1 MVAAHPHAP
10 ALTFEDHTWTYHD
23 LDTASTQ
30 LAHHLTTTHGARAGA
45 VVALLL
51 PRSDHAI
58 LTILAI
64 LKTGAAYLPI
74 DPHHPPTRIA
84 FMLTDTTPTAIIT
97 TTELTT
103 HLPTST
109 GNSGVPVITL
119 DTLTNLDDHP
129 TTPLLPPDPHDL
141 AYLIYTSGTTGTPK
155 GVAITHHN
163 ATTLT
168 TTLTPQLGP
177 TTNQVWSQCHSYAF
191 DYSVW
196 EIFGA
201 LLTGGRVVVVPEH
214 VVTSPEEL
222 HHLLINEQVTILSQ
236 TPAALQ
242 NLPPR
247 GLENTTILV
256 GGEAYPAELVD
267 RWAPRRTILSV
278 YGPTE
283 STIFAAASTPLV
295 AGNAVVP
302 LGAPVPGAA
311 LFVLDG
317 WLRPVP
323 PGTVGELYVAG
334 TGVGVGYWRRGGLS
348 AARFVAC
355 PFGAAGSRMY
365 RTGDLVCWGPDG
377 QLQYVG
383 RADEQVKIRG
393 YRIEC
398 GEVAAALTAL
408 DGVDQ
413 AVVIARNDAPG
424 QTRLVAYYTTTG
436 NAGIDTAW
444 LRDRLSEVL
453 PAYMVPAAF
462 MVIDELPLTVN
473 GKLDRRALPAPDY
486 TTTEAYLAPQGP
498 VEEVLASLYAQILG
512 GSDRVSAADSF
523 FDLGGDSLSAMRL
536 IAAANT
542 TLNTSLRVADVFEAP
557 TITALAELVGTT
569 TTTQAVPAL
578 IAGERP
584 PRVPLSFA
592 QSRLWFLEQLQG
604 PSAVYNIPVVL
615 HLHGPLDTEALR
627 AALDDLITR
636 HETLRTRFSTTSEGI
651 GYQDILTPN
660 QAEIFWQVV
669 DAQGW
674 TPQHLHTAIDE
685 ATNYHFDLAA
695 EIPIRA
701 TVLHTAP
708 HQHVLVLLIHH
719 IAADGWSL
727 GPLAR
732 DLDTA
737 YTARTAGHPPAWVP
751 LPVHYADYTLW
762 HHQLLGDP
770 HDPTSLLATDLAYWQ
785 HTLAGLPEHLPLPT
799 DRPYPPIADYRGASH
814 QFSWPPELTTA
825 IHTLAHTHHVSVFMV
840 IHAALTV
847 VLATLADTN
856 DIAIGVPIAAR
867 THPHLDEL
875 IGFFVNTLVLRTHTH
890 PADTPTDLLAHIR
903 DRSLTAFEHQHVPFE
918 LLVEHLQPTRS
929 RTHHPLIQVMLA
941 FQNHPWTQHD
951 TTGAEMRL
959 GEASISPYPVATHT
973 ARMDLVISLTE
984 HPTTPNTAPTLTGT
998 IEYRTD
1004 VYNPTTINT
1013 LATRLHHT
1021 LHAFTTHPDQ
1031 PLHHLDLLTDTE
1043 HTHLRTWGNH
1053 PTLTAPTTTPAISIP
1068 AAFTSVVA
1076 AHPHAPALTFEDHTW
1091 TYHDLDTASTQLA
1104 HHLLNYGAG
1113 PGAVVALLLPRS
1125 DHAILTILAILKT
1138 GAAYLPIDPHHPP
1151 TRIAF
1156 MLTDTTPTAIIT
1168 TTELAQHLP
1177 TPQPSPPSPST
1188 PSPSSTTPPPHYPHP
1203 TPTTWRT

>member
-1 MVAAHPHAP
+1 M
-10 ALTFEDHTWTYHD
+10 
-23 LDTASTQ
+23 
-30 LAHHLTTTHGARAGA
+30 
-45 VVALLL
+45 
-51 PRSDHAI
+51 
-58 LTILAI
+58 
-64 LKTGAAYLPI
+64 
-74 DPHHPPTRIA
+74 
-84 FMLTDTTPTAIIT
+84 
-97 TTELTT
+97 
-103 HLPTST
+103 
-109 GNSGVPVITL
+109 
-119 DTLTNLDDHP
+119 
-129 TTPLLPPDPHDL
+129 
-141 AYLIYTSGTTGTPK
+141 
-155 GVAITHHN
+155 AITHHN

-222 HHLLINEQVTILSQ
+222 HHLLATEQVTVLSQ
-236 TPAALQ
+236 TPSALAMLAPTTFDVETVIVAA
-242 NLPPR
+242 
-247 GLENTTILV
+247 
-256 GGEAYPAELVD
+256 EACPAKLVD
-267 RWAPRRTILSV
+267 QWAPGRALLNA

-283 STIFAAASTPLV
+283 TTIYATVSVPLH
-295 AGNAVVP
+295 AGETVVP
-302 LGAPVPGAA
+302 IGAPVPAA
-311 LFVLDG
+311 GLFVLDR

-323 PGTVGELYVAG
+323 PGVVGELYVAG
-334 TGVGVGYWRRGGLS
+334 AGVGYWRRGGLS
-348 AARFVAC
+348 ATRFVAC

-398 GEVAAALTAL
+398 GEVTAALTTL
-408 DGVDQ
+408 DPIEQ

-424 QTRLVAYYTTTG
+424 QTRLVAYYTTTSG
-436 NAGIDTAW
+436 TRLDTTDIRAS
-444 LRDRLSEVL
+444 LSQVL
-453 PAYMVPAAF
+453 PPYMVPAAF
-462 MVIDELPLTVN
+462 IEIDQLPLTVN

-498 VEEVLASLYAQILG
+498 VEEVLASLYTQILG
-512 GSDRVSAADSF
+512 VDRISAADSF
-523 FDLGGDSLSAMRL
+523 FELGGDSLSAMRL

-542 TLNTSLRVADVFEAP
+542 TLHAGLRVADVFEAP

-578 IAGERP
+578 VAGERP

-627 AALDDLITR
+627 AALTDLITR
-636 HETLRTRFSTTSEGI
+636 HETLRTRFPSIDGT

-732 DLDTA
+732 DLNTA

-799 DRPYPPIADYRGASH
+799 DRPYPRSP
-814 QFSWPPELTTA
+814 TTA
-825 IHTLAHTHHVSVFMV
+825 
-840 IHAALTV
+840 
-847 VLATLADTN
+847 
-856 DIAIGVPIAAR
+856 
-867 THPHLDEL
+867 
-875 IGFFVNTLVLRTHTH
+875 
-890 PADTPTDLLAHIR
+890 
-903 DRSLTAFEHQHVPFE
+903 
-918 LLVEHLQPTRS
+918 
-929 RTHHPLIQVMLA
+929 
-941 FQNHPWTQHD
+941 
-951 TTGAEMRL
+951 
-959 GEASISPYPVATHT
+959 
-973 ARMDLVISLTE
+973 
-984 HPTTPNTAPTLTGT
+984 
-998 IEYRTD
+998 
-1004 VYNPTTINT
+1004 
-1013 LATRLHHT
+1013 
-1021 LHAFTTHPDQ
+1021 
-1031 PLHHLDLLTDTE
+1031 
-1043 HTHLRTWGNH
+1043 
-1053 PTLTAPTTTPAISIP
+1053 
-1068 AAFTSVVA
+1068 
-1076 AHPHAPALTFEDHTW
+1076 APATI
-1091 TYHDLDTASTQLA
+1091 QLA
-1104 HHLLNYGAG
+1104 PN
-1113 PGAVVALLLPRS
+1113 
-1125 DHAILTILAILKT
+1125 
-1138 GAAYLPIDPHHPP
+1138 
-1151 TRIAF
+1151 
-1156 MLTDTTPTAIIT
+1156 
-1168 TTELAQHLP
+1168 
-1177 TPQPSPPSPST
+1177 
-1188 PSPSSTTPPPHYPHP
+1188 
-1203 TPTTWRT
+1203 

>member
-1 MVAAHPHAP
+1 M
-10 ALTFEDHTWTYHD
+10 
-23 LDTASTQ
+23 
-30 LAHHLTTTHGARAGA
+30 

-51 PRSDHAI
+51 RAATTPSSPSWRPQ
-58 LTILAI
+58 
-64 LKTGAAYLPI
+64 TGAAYLPI
-74 DPHHPPTRIA
+74 DPTTPNAYRVHAHRHH
-84 FMLTDTTPTAIIT
+84 PTAIIT
-97 TTELTT
+97 TTELAQ
-103 HLPTST
+103 HLPDTPAIAT
-109 GNSGVPVITL
+109 ITL
-119 DTLTNLDDHP
+119 DTLDDHP
-129 TTPLLPPDPHDL
+129 TTPLPPPSPHDL

-163 ATTLT
+163 ATTL
-168 TTLTPQLGP
+168 LTQLDLDIP
-177 TTNQVWSQCHSYAF
+177 TGGVWSQWHSYAF
-191 DYSVW
+191 DVSVW

-201 LLTGGRVVVVPEH
+201 LLRGARLVVAPED
-214 VVTSPEEL
+214 VITSPEEL
-222 HHLLINEQVTILSQ
+222 HQLLATEQVTVLSHTPSALAQLSPQ
-236 TPAALQ
+236 TLDTATVIVA
-242 NLPPR
+242 
-247 GLENTTILV
+247 
-256 GGEAYPAELVD
+256 GEACPPDLAQ
-267 RWAPRRTILSV
+267 RWASGRALLNA

-283 STIFAAASTPLV
+283 TTIYATTSNPLQPD
-295 AGNAVVP
+295 ADLVP
-302 LGAPVPGAA
+302 IGAPVPGAGV
-311 LFVLDG
+311 FVLDR

-398 GEVAAALTAL
+398 GEVTAALTTL
-408 DGVDQ
+408 DPIDQ

-424 QTRLVAYYTTTG
+424 QPRLVAYYTTTSG
-436 NAGIDTAW
+436 TGLDTTDIRAS
-444 LRDRLSEVL
+444 LSQVL

-486 TTTEAYLAPQGP
+486 TTSAQAYVAPQGP

-542 TLNTSLRVADVFEAP
+542 TLHAGLRVADVFEAP

-584 PRVPLSFA
+584 ALVPLSFA

-651 GYQDILTPN
+651 GYQDILTPE
-660 QAEIFWQVV
+660 QADMSWQVV

-770 HDPTSLLATDLAYWQ
+770 HDPASLLATDLAYWQ
-785 HTLAGLPEHLPLPT
+785 HTLAGLPEHLPCPPTAPTPDRRLPRRQPPPAGPRT
-799 DRPYPPIADYRGASH
+799 NHRNPHPGPHPPRLGLHGHPRRPDRGPSH
-814 QFSWPPELTTA
+814 PRRHQRCGDRCP
-825 IHTLAHTHHVSVFMV
+825 
-840 IHAALTV
+840 
-847 VLATLADTN
+847 DR
-856 DIAIGVPIAAR
+856 R
-867 THPHLDEL
+867 THPPHLDEL
-875 IGFFVNTLVLRTHTH
+875 IGFFVTLVLRTHTH

-903 DRSLTAFEHQHVPFE
+903 EDSLTAYQHQHVPSNYWSNTCTRPAPA
-918 LLVEHLQPTRS
+918 PT
-929 RTHHPLIQVMLA
+929 TPHPGHARLPKP
-941 FQNHPWTQHD
+941 PWTQHD

-973 ARMDLVISLTE
+973 ARMDLVIS
-984 HPTTPNTAPTLTGT
+984 
-998 IEYRTD
+998 
-1004 VYNPTTINT
+1004 
-1013 LATRLHHT
+1013 
-1021 LHAFTTHPDQ
+1021 
-1031 PLHHLDLLTDTE
+1031 
-1043 HTHLRTWGNH
+1043 
-1053 PTLTAPTTTPAISIP
+1053 
-1068 AAFTSVVA
+1068 
-1076 AHPHAPALTFEDHTW
+1076 
-1091 TYHDLDTASTQLA
+1091 
-1104 HHLLNYGAG
+1104 
-1113 PGAVVALLLPRS
+1113 
-1125 DHAILTILAILKT
+1125 
-1138 GAAYLPIDPHHPP
+1138 
-1151 TRIAF
+1151 
-1156 MLTDTTPTAIIT
+1156 
-1168 TTELAQHLP
+1168 
-1177 TPQPSPPSPST
+1177 
-1188 PSPSSTTPPPHYPHP
+1188 
-1203 TPTTWRT
+1203 

>member
-1 MVAAHPHAP
+1 P
-10 ALTFEDHTWTYHD
+10 
-23 LDTASTQ
+23 
-30 LAHHLTTTHGARAGA
+30 
-45 VVALLL
+45 
-51 PRSDHAI
+51 
-58 LTILAI
+58 
-64 LKTGAAYLPI
+64 
-74 DPHHPPTRIA
+74 
-84 FMLTDTTPTAIIT
+84 
-97 TTELTT
+97 
-103 HLPTST
+103 
-109 GNSGVPVITL
+109 
-119 DTLTNLDDHP
+119 
-129 TTPLLPPDPHDL
+129 PPDPHDL

-168 TTLTPQLGP
+168 TQLDLDIPADG
-177 TTNQVWSQCHSYAF
+177 VWSQWHSYAF
-191 DYSVW
+191 DVSVW

-201 LLTGGRVVVVPEH
+201 LLRGARLVVIPED
-214 VVTSPEEL
+214 VITSPHDL
-222 HHLLINEQVTILSQ
+222 HHLLATEHVSVLSHTPSALAQLSPQ
-236 TPAALQ
+236 TLDTATVIVAAEACPAK
-242 NLPPR
+242 
-247 GLENTTILV
+247 
-256 GGEAYPAELVD
+256 LVD
-267 RWAPRRTILSV
+267 QWAPGRALLNA

-283 STIFAAASTPLV
+283 TTIYATTSNPLH
-295 AGNAVVP
+295 AGETVVP
-302 LGAPVPGAA
+302 IGAPVPGAA
-311 LFVLDG
+311 LFVLDS

-355 PFGAAGSRMY
+355 PFGAGGSRMY

-377 QLQYVG
+377 QLQYLG

-398 GEVAAALTAL
+398 GEVTAALAAL
-408 DGVDQ
+408 DGVEH
-413 AVVIARNDAPG
+413 AVVIAREDTG
-424 QTRLVAYYTTTG
+424 QPRLVAYYTTTSG
-436 NAGIDTAW
+436 TGLDTTDIRAS
-444 LRDRLSEVL
+444 LGQVL

-462 MVIDELPLTVN
+462 IEIDELPLTVN

-486 TTTEAYLAPQGP
+486 TTTSAQAYVAPQGP

-512 GSDRVSAADSF
+512 VDGVSAADSF

-536 IAAANT
+536 VAAANT
-542 TLNTSLRVADVFEAP
+542 TLHTGLRVADVFDTP
-557 TITALAELVGTT
+557 TITGLAHRVGADPVVQLPLV
-569 TTTQAVPAL
+569 
-578 IAGERP
+578 AGERP
-584 PRVPLSFA
+584 ALVPLSFA

-615 HLHGPLDTEALR
+615 DLDGPLDTEALG
-627 AALDDLITR
+627 AALDDVITR
-636 HETLRTRFSTTSEGI
+636 HETLRTRFPSIDGT
-651 GYQDILTPN
+651 GYQDILPPD

-674 TPQHLHTAIDE
+674 TPQHLRTAIDE
-685 ATNYHFDLAA
+685 AASYRFDLAA

-701 TVLHTAP
+701 TVLHTGP
-708 HQHVLVLLIHH
+708 DQHVLVLLIHH

-737 YTARTAGHPPAWVP
+737 YTARTAGHPPVWVP
-751 LPVHYADYTLW
+751 LPVHYADYSLW

-770 HDPTSLLATDLAYWQ
+770 HDPASLLATDLAYWR
-785 HTLAGLPEHLPLPT
+785 HTLAGLPEHLALPT

-890 PADTPTDLLAHIR
+890 GHHTPTDLLAHIR
-903 DRSLTAFEHQHVPFE
+903 EDSLAAFEHQHVPFE

-959 GEASISPYPVATHT
+959 GEARISPYPVSTHT
-973 ARMDLVISLTE
+973 ARMDLVISLGE
-984 HPTTPNTAPTLTGT
+984 HATSPDTAPALTGT

-1004 VYNPTTINT
+1004 VYDPTTINT

-1043 HTHLRTWGNH
+1043 HTQLRTWGNH
-1053 PTLTAPTTTPAISIP
+1053 PTLHTPATTAAISIP
-1068 AAFTSVVA
+1068 AAFASVVV
-1076 AHPHAPALTFEDHTW
+1076 AHPHAPALTFEGRTW

-1104 HHLLNYGAG
+1104 HHLTTTYGARA
-1113 PGAVVALLLPRS
+1113 GAVVALLLPRS
-1125 DHAILTILAILKT
+1125 DHAILAILAVLKT
-1138 GAAYLPIDPHHPP
+1138 GAAYLPIDPHHP
-1151 TRIAF
+1151 
-1156 MLTDTTPTAIIT
+1156 
-1168 TTELAQHLP
+1168 
-1177 TPQPSPPSPST
+1177 
-1188 PSPSSTTPPPHYPHP
+1188 
-1203 TPTTWRT
+1203 

>member
-1 MVAAHPHAP
+1 
-10 ALTFEDHTWTYHD
+10 
-23 LDTASTQ
+23 
-30 LAHHLTTTHGARAGA
+30 
-45 VVALLL
+45 
-51 PRSDHAI
+51 
-58 LTILAI
+58 
-64 LKTGAAYLPI
+64 
-74 DPHHPPTRIA
+74 PP
-84 FMLTDTTPTAIIT
+84 P
-97 TTELTT
+97 
-103 HLPTST
+103 S
-109 GNSGVPVITL
+109 
-119 DTLTNLDDHP
+119 
-129 TTPLLPPDPHDL
+129 PHDL

-163 ATTLT
+163 ATTL
-168 TTLTPQLGP
+168 LTQLDLEIP
-177 TTNQVWSQCHSYAF
+177 TGGVWSQWHSYAF
-191 DYSVW
+191 DVSVW

-201 LLTGGRVVVVPEH
+201 LLRGARLVVAPED
-214 VVTSPEEL
+214 VITSPEEL
-222 HHLLINEQVTILSQ
+222 HQLLATEQVTVLSHTPSALAQLSPQ
-236 TPAALQ
+236 TLDTATVIVA
-242 NLPPR
+242 
-247 GLENTTILV
+247 
-256 GGEAYPAELVD
+256 GEACPPDLAQ
-267 RWAPRRTILSV
+267 RWASGRALLNA

-283 STIFAAASTPLV
+283 TTIYATTSNPLQPD
-295 AGNAVVP
+295 ADLVP
-302 LGAPVPGAA
+302 IGAPVPGAGV
-311 LFVLDG
+311 FVLDR

-398 GEVAAALTAL
+398 GEVTAALTTL
-408 DGVDQ
+408 DPIEQ

-424 QTRLVAYYTTTG
+424 QPRLVAYYTTTSG
-436 NAGIDTAW
+436 TGLDTTDIRAS
-444 LRDRLSEVL
+444 LSQVL

-486 TTTEAYLAPQGP
+486 TTSAQAYLAPQGP

-523 FDLGGDSLSAMRL
+523 FELGGDSLSAMRL

-542 TLNTSLRVADVFEAP
+542 TLHAGLRVADVFEAP

-636 HETLRTRFSTTSEGI
+636 HETLRTRFPSIDGT

-770 HDPTSLLATDLAYWQ
+770 HDPASLLATDLAYWQ

-799 DRPYPPIADYRGASH
+799 DRPYPP
-814 QFSWPPELTTA
+814 
-825 IHTLAHTHHVSVFMV
+825 
-840 IHAALTV
+840 
-847 VLATLADTN
+847 
-856 DIAIGVPIAAR
+856 
-867 THPHLDEL
+867 
-875 IGFFVNTLVLRTHTH
+875 
-890 PADTPTDLLAHIR
+890 
-903 DRSLTAFEHQHVPFE
+903 
-918 LLVEHLQPTRS
+918 
-929 RTHHPLIQVMLA
+929 
-941 FQNHPWTQHD
+941 
-951 TTGAEMRL
+951 
-959 GEASISPYPVATHT
+959 
-973 ARMDLVISLTE
+973 
-984 HPTTPNTAPTLTGT
+984 
-998 IEYRTD
+998 
-1004 VYNPTTINT
+1004 
-1013 LATRLHHT
+1013 
-1021 LHAFTTHPDQ
+1021 
-1031 PLHHLDLLTDTE
+1031 
-1043 HTHLRTWGNH
+1043 
-1053 PTLTAPTTTPAISIP
+1053 
-1068 AAFTSVVA
+1068 
-1076 AHPHAPALTFEDHTW
+1076 
-1091 TYHDLDTASTQLA
+1091 
-1104 HHLLNYGAG
+1104 
-1113 PGAVVALLLPRS
+1113 
-1125 DHAILTILAILKT
+1125 
-1138 GAAYLPIDPHHPP
+1138 
-1151 TRIAF
+1151 
-1156 MLTDTTPTAIIT
+1156 
-1168 TTELAQHLP
+1168 
-1177 TPQPSPPSPST
+1177 
-1188 PSPSSTTPPPHYPHP
+1188 
-1203 TPTTWRT
+1203 